1 MLRLLAHEQLSSFGQ
16 ISHEQTDSNAWESV
30 LAQSLVQS
38 YLMRWT
44 AQAKLVQKNTG
55 QRFPQ
60 GIAVNKQLSALSG
73 RLEMRFVALNNSDK
87 SQMTAK
93 KARTREAS
101 DEKASAARDPG
112 KSRRVDARMRSRRSQ
127 AFTQPQSVASL
138 YFSHDMCHMGF
149 CT

>member
-60 GIAVNKQLSALSG
+60 GIAVNKQISAVWAV
-73 RLEMRFVALNNSDK
+73 RDEICC
-87 SQMTAK
+87 SQQQRQVTNDSEK
-93 KARTREAS
+93 GQDQGGERREGECSTGSREVEAS
-101 DEKASAARDPG
+101 GCANE
-112 KSRRVDARMRSRRSQ
+112 V
-127 AFTQPQSVASL
+127 
-138 YFSHDMCHMGF
+138 
-149 CT
+149 